1 MQKKITKPLAG
12 KSQNCYY
19 ESGSN
24 QITDKPYKGVVYL
37 HDSTEKSECQGRDLR
52 DLARK
57 RRSNDRIMPWM
68 RKHLGE
74 ASYSAMAHCGDYLVM
89 LEDETRTH
97 RKLDVGYFCRQRLC
111 SGCAWRSAVKSA
123 QCVSAIAAKLI
134 EEGRVMCMAT
144 LTVPNVTAEDLRATI
159 QHIGRAW
166 VRLLKRTRY
175 AAWADAVRK
184 IEITYNAQRK
194 DYHPHMH
201 VVLFVPK
208 SYFKGGKYVS
218 QVQLLQD
225 WREVTGQPE
234 ITQVDIRRCYDKGT
248 SSAILEVAKYSAKAS
263 DYAQSEAVCDTMYAA
278 LHHTRTMT
286 YSGRC
291 KELRDEYQRGRLRDY
306 TELDTTKYTMRVVY
320 VWQRTMDAYTEHDV
334 QRYDMDAEELERLH
348 RDEKRLA
355 DYACAQAKRKSE
367 LHHLFATAWVRELE
381 KMDEKDWLNVEVIE

>member
-1 MQKKITKPLAG
+1 MHDNT
-12 KSQNCYY
+12 
-19 ESGSN
+19 
-24 QITDKPYKGVVYL
+24 QIP
-37 HDSTEKSECQGRDLR
+37 ECQGRDLR

-57 RRSNDRIMPWM
+57 RRSNDKIMPWM
-68 RKHLGE
+68 RKHLAD
-74 ASYSAMAHCGDYLVM
+74 ASYAAMEHCGDYLVM
-89 LEDETRTH
+89 LEDDTRTQ

-123 QCVSAIAAKLI
+123 QCVSAIAAKLV
-134 EEGRVMCMAT
+134 EEGRVMVMAT
-144 LTVPNVTAEDLRATI
+144 LTVPNVPAEKLRATI

-166 VRLLKRTRY
+166 VRLLKRKQY

-184 IEITYNAQRK
+184 IEITYNAQRQ

-208 SYFKGGKYVS
+208 GYFRGGKYVS

-263 DYAQSEAVCDTMYAA
+263 DYALSEDVCDTMYAA

-291 KELRDEYQRGRLRDY
+291 KELRDEYQRGKLRDY
-306 TELDTTKYTMRVVY
+306 EELDTTRYTMRVVY

-334 QRYDMDAEELERLH
+334 QRYDMDAAELERMH

-355 DYACAQAKRKSE
+355 NYACEQAKRSSE
-367 LHHLFATAWVRELE
+367 LQHLFATAWAREFAKL
-381 KMDEKDWLNVEVIE
+381 DEAEWESMEVVE